1 MSVQETLRI
10 TLPRAIDIGND
21 QLAAR
26 AYPLRIVTN
35 TGSNYVSSTVL
46 RAQYTP
52 TQIPV
57 QMLHI
62 MGGGTEIE
70 QVMGANGQI
79 AISFQTNLMDYADIV
94 LYNLSVYAE
103 AHITLYFSGE
113 LEVGKKRNVPWS

>member
-26 AYPLRIVTN
+26 AFPLRIVTN
-35 TGSNYVSSTVL
+35 TGSNYVRTTML

-62 MGGGTEIE
+62 LGGGTEIE
-70 QVMGANGQI
+70 QVMGANGHI
-79 AISFQTNLMDYADIV
+79 DLTFHTDLMDYADIV
-94 LYNLSVYAE
+94 LYNLSIYAE

-113 LEVGKKRNVPWS
+113 LEVGRVRNVPWA